1 MVTPLDFTQEL
12 KSQNHTL
19 NKQQAEISHDTFT
32 TFSLSVLCSCWFYA
46 GKILQW
52 AVLFSQLSQHSVHSA
67 DGINK
72 GDYLLP
78 LASRRF
84 LCRLSVA
91 CFSLFLAVD
100 RTPMK
105 AFGLSAF
112 YLGYLRYSL
121 QGVSFSFLFLF
132 WFTLSFF
139 LFCFFFFE
147 DKIFGRYYSNLLTI
161 AGKQLFTCDT

>member
-1 MVTPLDFTQEL
+1 MVTPLDFTHRL
-12 KSQNHTL
+12 KSQNTTL
-19 NKQQAEISHDTFT
+19 NEQQAELSRDTFT
-32 TFSLSVLCSCWFYA
+32 TSSLSVFCTCWFYA

-67 DGINK
+67 DEINK
-72 GDYLLP
+72 GDYSLP
-78 LASRRF
+78 LASRSF

-91 CFSLFLAVD
+91 CFSLFLAVGS
-100 RTPMK
+100 TPMK

-132 WFTLSFF
+132 WLTLSFF
-139 LFCFFFFE
+139 CFVFSFLRTKSLGF
-147 DKIFGRYYSNLLTI
+147 TI
-161 AGKQLFTCDT
+161 QIY